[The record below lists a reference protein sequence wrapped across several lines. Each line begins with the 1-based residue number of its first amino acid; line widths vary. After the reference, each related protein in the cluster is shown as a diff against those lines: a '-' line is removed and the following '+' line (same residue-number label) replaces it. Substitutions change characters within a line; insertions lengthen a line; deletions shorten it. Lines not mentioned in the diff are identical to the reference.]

1 METSGVASCVVQR
14 DVEVLLVMPSR
25 AIGRIVSRELQA
37 CGYRIITALTPS
49 TAFDIVVKMRPD
61 IIITS
66 AVLNLVSGID
76 LVRVFAAMTISE
88 NIPIAVLTS
97 FAHNHQDFQR
107 LPADTALIRLD
118 DHLKEDLAN
127 VIADFEQR
135 MEETAKVAAAKT

>member
-1 METSGVASCVVQR
+1 
-14 DVEVLLVMPSR
+14 
-25 AIGRIVSRELQA
+25 
-37 CGYRIITALTPS
+37 
-49 TAFDIVVKMRPD
+49 MRPD

-107 LPADTALIRLD
+107 LPAGTALIRLD

-135 MEETAKVAAAKT
+135 MEENAKVAASST